1 MPEHTSRSPAIP
13 DSKIRP
19 WHAEPAREVHRT
31 RILSLQMRRFTSAT
45 NPNRGGDFTIIECPD
60 WVNIIALTPER
71 RIVMVE
77 QFRYGTN
84 QVTLEIPGGVVEAG
98 EEPARTCERELLEE
112 TGYAP
117 APGAPPIRMIGRV
130 SANPALN
137 TNWVHTGLLT
147 DVRRVRDN
155 LALDE
160 HEEIAVHLVP
170 LADIPGLI
178 RSGVIHH
185 SLIVAAFH
193 ALHLH
198 GDR

>member
-1 MPEHTSRSPAIP
+1 MPEHPPIPPAIP
-13 DSKIRP
+13 NSKIRP
-19 WHAEPAREVHRT
+19 WHAEPARDLYKT
-31 RILSLQMRRFTSAT
+31 RILTLKSQRFTSAT
-45 NPNRGGDFTIIECPD
+45 SPERGGDFTIIQCPD
-60 WVNIIALTPER
+60 WVNTIALTPDR
-71 RIVMVE
+71 HIVMVE

-84 QVTLEIPGGVVEAG
+84 QVTLEIPGGVVEPG

-117 APGAPPIRMIGRV
+117 APGSSPIRMIGRV

-147 DVRRVRDN
+147 DVRREREDLN
-155 LALDE
+155 LDE

-170 LADIPGLI
+170 LTEIPGLI
-178 RSGVIHH
+178 RSDVIHH

-193 ALHLH
+193 ALHLC
-198 GDR
+198 GEL